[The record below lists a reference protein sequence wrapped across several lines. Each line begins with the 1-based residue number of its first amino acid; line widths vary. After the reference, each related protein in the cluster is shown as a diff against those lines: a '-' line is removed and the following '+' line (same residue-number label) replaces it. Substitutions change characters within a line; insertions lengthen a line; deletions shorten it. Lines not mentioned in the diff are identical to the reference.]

1 MGVNLILTR
10 GRKVAWIMFWQGGP
24 KSLKFMQT
32 SHVHARLLLE
42 AQCGGGGG
50 PRSMK
55 TTSFRAMAAAP
66 MSKFCVI
73 GARRG
78 EEREKEEEAEIGSD
92 CYVGRDG
99 VGIPDSEH
107 LVEEDI
113 QG

>member
-1 MGVNLILTR
+1 
-10 GRKVAWIMFWQGGP
+10 MFWQGGP

-55 TTSFRAMAAAP
+55 TTSFRAMAAAAP

-78 EEREKEEEAEIGSD
+78 EEREKEEEAEIGSAMWG
-92 CYVGRDG
+92 VDG
-99 VGIPDSEH
+99 VEIP
-107 LVEEDI
+107 VRA
-113 QG
+113 